1 MVYLCYTLSGVGPIV
16 HVESN
21 IKIVFGE
28 ALLKCGEWKFWTGQ
42 PKIPTLIP

>member
-21 IKIVFGE
+21 IKIVFGDCE
-28 ALLKCGEWKFWTGQ
+28 DFQAG
-42 PKIPTLIP
+42 